1 MPFPL
6 PLPALLSQAF
16 AAFTIEFEREVAEAG
31 FPELSLALGTNV
43 LRFLGDEGLR
53 IGAIAELA
61 GVSKQAVSQQVG
73 YLERY
78 GYVTTEADP
87 ADSRAK
93 IVRLT
98 ARGLRSQEVCRP
110 LFGTVE
116 RRWRRRYGRDKVLA
130 LRDSLEAIVGQ
141 IDDELP
147 HYPTS

>member
-1 MPFPL
+1 M
-6 PLPALLSQAF
+6 
-16 AAFTIEFEREVAEAG
+16 VAKRPRRPPSARY
-31 FPELSLALGTNV
+31 SS
-43 LRFLGDEGLR
+43 
-53 IGAIAELA
+53 LA
-61 GVSKQAVSQQVG
+61 GVSKQAISQQVG
-73 YLERY
+73 HLEKC
-78 GYVTTEADP
+78 GYITTEPDP

-116 RRWRRRYGRDKVLA
+116 RRWRRRYGRDKVFA